1 MLKVVILSASKYSLY
16 TSSVAEELIK
26 KDIKVEAIVV
36 KKLLNANRFISEIK
50 KNPLRLIDKIF
61 RKLIFRR
68 SSNADNYDLNKLV
81 KEKKFQSSSADDIKK
96 LFGVPVKFCND
107 FHSQEVIDFI
117 SHLECDLIVF
127 TGGGIIR
134 NKILDLPNLGVLNC
148 HMGILP
154 TYRGMDCVS
163 WAILNNDI
171 NNIGLTVHFMD
182 EGIDTGDIINRKRID
197 VSGVSNFSDIEPMLE
212 YHMPKIVV
220 DSVVE
225 ISKKEISPLKQKLDD
240 GKQFYIANQN
250 IKEVAKSYFNKI
262 KN

>member
-1 MLKVVILSASKYSLY
+1 MLKVIILSASQYSLY

-26 KDIKVEAIVV
+26 QDIKVEAIVV
-36 KKLLNANRFISEIK
+36 KKLLNADRFVSEIK
-50 KNPLRLIDKIF
+50 KNPLRLIDKII
-61 RKLIFRR
+61 RKLIFRK
-68 SSNADNYDLNKLV
+68 SSNVDNYNLNKFV
-81 KEKKFQSSSADDIKK
+81 TEKKFQSSSVNDIKK
-96 LFGVPVKFCND
+96 LFGVPVRFCND
-107 FHSQEVIDFI
+107 FHSEEIIDFI
-117 SHLECDLIVF
+117 RSLDCDLIIF

-154 TYRGMDCVS
+154 AYRGMDCVS

-171 NNIGLTVHFMD
+171 NNIGLTVHYMD
-182 EGIDTGDIINRKRID
+182 EGIDTGDIINFKRID
-197 VSGVSNFSDIEPMLE
+197 VSGVSNFEDIEPMLE

-225 ISKKEISPLKQKLDD
+225 ISKKETSPLRQKLNE
-240 GKQFYIANQN
+240 GKQFYIANHD
-250 IKEVAKSYFNKI
+250 IKAVAKTYFNKI

>member
-107 FHSQEVIDFI
+107 FLS
-117 SHLECDLIVF
+117 
-127 TGGGIIR
+127 
-134 NKILDLPNLGVLNC
+134 VL
-148 HMGILP
+148 L
-154 TYRGMDCVS
+154 
-163 WAILNNDI
+163 L
-171 NNIGLTVHFMD
+171 
-182 EGIDTGDIINRKRID
+182 
-197 VSGVSNFSDIEPMLE
+197 
-212 YHMPKIVV
+212 
-220 DSVVE
+220 
-225 ISKKEISPLKQKLDD
+225 
-240 GKQFYIANQN
+240 
-250 IKEVAKSYFNKI
+250 
-262 KN
+262 